1 MSTSTETNQEQLEAT
16 VNRLE
21 CEVHEAARHLA
32 NAGIAAAQRI
42 RDEFGVLREKALG
55 AAEHGRDRTIRAA
68 GRLDQ
73 QVRNEPVKSLLI
85 AAAVGAACGAWLAR
99 RR

>member
-1 MSTSTETNQEQLEAT
+1 MSVSTDTDQEQLEAT

-32 NAGIAAAQRI
+32 NAGMAAAQKL
-42 RDEFGVLREKALG
+42 RDEFGLLREKALG
-55 AAEHGRDRTIRAA
+55 AAERKRHKAIDAA
-68 GRLDQ
+68 QRLDQ
-73 QVRNEPVKSLLI
+73 RVQSEPVKSLLI

>member
-1 MSTSTETNQEQLEAT
+1 MSTETETNQEQLKAT

-32 NAGIAAAQRI
+32 NAGMAAAQKL

-55 AAEHGRDRTIRAA
+55 TAEEGRQKTIHAAQ
-68 GRLDQ
+68 RLDER
-73 QVRNEPVKSLLI
+73 VRNEPVKSLLI
-85 AAAVGAACGAWLAR
+85 VAAAGAAFGAWFAR